1 MEWPSDFLAPKRFR
15 KPALAHKLFE
25 AIIVKMI
32 DQPHDPIHLDGA
44 VWMKVGDENL
54 GGHGRVGLL
63 RAIAEKGSITQAAK
77 AIGMSYKAA
86 WDAVDTMNN
95 LAGEP
100 LVERSTGGRGGG
112 STQLTARGLQLIERF
127 SQLEAIHRRFVQMLS
142 SEGIDLAADLD
153 LLKVLNMKTSAR
165 NQFSGVVS
173 AVTTGAVNDEVE
185 LTFGKNTRI
194 VAVVT
199 RQSAESLGLKVG
211 SQAFAL
217 IKASSIIIA
226 GDLDGVKLSARNQL
240 SGTIVSLTP
249 GAVNAEVI
257 LEIDGG
263 GTIVAIVTNTSV
275 ESLALEVGKRAI
287 AIFKASSV
295 ILGSLT

>member
-1 MEWPSDFLAPKRFR
+1 MTAKTDDDTA
-15 KPALAHKLFE
+15 
-25 AIIVKMI
+25 
-32 DQPHDPIHLDGA
+32 DPIHLDGA
-44 VWMKVGDENL
+44 VWMMVGSENL
-54 GGHGRVGLL
+54 GGRGRVGLL

-112 STQLTARGLQLIERF
+112 STQLTARGRQLIDRF
-127 SQLEAIHRRFVQMLS
+127 SQIEAIHRKFVQLLS
-142 SEGIDLAADLD
+142 HETADLASDLN
-153 LLKVLNMKTSAR
+153 LLRTLNMKTSAR

-173 AVTTGAVNDEVE
+173 AVTTGAVNDEIE
-185 LTFGKNTRI
+185 LTLGAGTRI

-199 RQSAESLGLKVG
+199 RQSAETMNLAVG

-226 GDLDGVKLSARNQL
+226 SDLDGVRLSARNQL
-240 SGTIVSLTP
+240 AGTVASVTP
-249 GAVNAEVI
+249 GAVNAEVV
-257 LEIDGG
+257 LDIDGG
-263 GTIVAIVTNTSV
+263 GTIVAIVTSPSV
-275 ESLALEVGKRAI
+275 QSLGLAEGKRAI

-295 ILGSLT
+295 LLGSMT

>member
-1 MEWPSDFLAPKRFR
+1 MAKTANLPN
-15 KPALAHKLFE
+15 
-25 AIIVKMI
+25 
-32 DQPHDPIHLDGA
+32 DPIHLDGA

-100 LVERSTGGRGGG
+100 LVERSSGGRGGG
-112 STQLTARGLQLIERF
+112 WTQLTPRGLQLIERF
-127 SQLEAIHRRFVQMLS
+127 GQIEAAHRRFVQMLS
-142 SEGIDLAADLD
+142 NEAIDLASDLN
-153 LLKVLNMKTSAR
+153 LLRTLNMKSSAR
-165 NQFSGVVS
+165 NQFSGVVT
-173 AVTTGAVNDEVE
+173 AVKGGAVNDEIE
-185 LTFGKNTRI
+185 LTVGKNTRI

-199 RQSAESLGLKVG
+199 RESTESLGLRVG

-226 GDLDGVKLSARNQL
+226 SDFSGAKLSARNQL
-240 SGTIVSLTP
+240 HGTVASVIP
-249 GAVNAEVI
+249 GAVNAEVV

-263 GTIVAIVTNTSV
+263 GRIAAIVTNPSV
-275 ESLALEVGKRAI
+275 RSLGLEAGKRAV
-287 AIFKASSV
+287 AVFKASSV
-295 ILGSLT
+295 ILGTMV

>member
-1 MEWPSDFLAPKRFR
+1 MA
-15 KPALAHKLFE
+15 
-25 AIIVKMI
+25 
-32 DQPHDPIHLDGA
+32 DQAHDPIHLDGA
-44 VWMKVGDENL
+44 VWMKVGKENL

-112 STQLTARGLQLIERF
+112 STQLTARGRQLIERF
-127 SQLEAIHRRFVQMLS
+127 SQIESIHRRFVQMLS
-142 SEGIDLAADLD
+142 HETIDLASDLD
-153 LLKVLNMKTSAR
+153 LLRTLNMHTSAR
-165 NQFSGVVS
+165 NQFSGIVS
-173 AVTTGAVNDEVE
+173 AIVTGAVNDEVE
-185 LTFGKNTRI
+185 ITFGANTKI

-199 RQSAESLGLKVG
+199 RQSAESMGLRVG

-226 GDLDGVKLSARNQL
+226 CDLDGARLSARNQL
-240 SGTIVSLTP
+240 AGTVVSVTP
-249 GAVNAEVI
+249 GAVNAEVVMDI
-257 LEIDGG
+257 GGG
-263 GTIVAIVTNTSV
+263 GTIVAIVTNPSV
-275 ESLALEVGKRAI
+275 QSLGLAAGQRAI

-295 ILGSLT
+295 ILGTMT